1 MNFSKLMKQTAAIL
15 TVFITTSAI
24 VAKHY
29 LYSDKDDQA
38 ADFLGD
44 NIYIIM
50 AGFLLFT
57 FATIYGVLRVEFSKT
72 KISFVRKL
80 IEEEKKPLQ
89 DEMSKYRGSAAK
101 SLLSLF
107 LLIALVIYIYF
118 YNTLYLPEFI
128 AGIVLL
134 ILFLYHVV
142 KVDKVIALHK
152 ALKGLY
158 RLEGK
163 FHTSNF
169 IPGSISEPSEKGMYF
184 KSGSNIFYLMEN
196 EFGDIYKTIPD
207 ESDIFVVFSKGTNKV
222 WDFGGLN

>member
-1 MNFSKLMKQTAAIL
+1 M
-15 TVFITTSAI
+15 
-24 VAKHY
+24 
-29 LYSDKDDQA
+29 
-38 ADFLGD
+38 
-44 NIYIIM
+44 
-50 AGFLLFT
+50 FLLFT
-57 FATIYGVLRVEFSKT
+57 FATVYGVLRVEFSKT

-89 DEMSKYRGSAAK
+89 DEMNKYRGSAAK

-163 FHTSNF
+163 FQAVIFF
-169 IPGSISEPSEKGMYF
+169 I
-184 KSGSNIFYLMEN
+184 
-196 EFGDIYKTIPD
+196 
-207 ESDIFVVFSKGTNKV
+207 
-222 WDFGGLN
+222 

>member
-15 TVFITTSAI
+15 TVAITVSAI

-29 LYSDKDDQA
+29 LYSDNGDQA

-44 NIYIIM
+44 NIYIVL
-50 AGFLLFT
+50 AVFLLFT
-57 FATIYGVLRVEFSKT
+57 FATVYGVLRVEFSKT

-89 DEMSKYRGSAAK
+89 DEMNKYRGSAAK

-163 FHTSNF
+163 FH
-169 IPGSISEPSEKGMYF
+169 
-184 KSGSNIFYLMEN
+184 
-196 EFGDIYKTIPD
+196 
-207 ESDIFVVFSKGTNKV
+207 
-222 WDFGGLN
+222 